1 MTPTLFCTCCF
12 SVVIG
17 GAMTQEQSTWPRTWG
32 SGLIILMM
40 SVLIAGCASR
50 PSATTSTTASTK
62 TKGLV
67 GFTEKGQASY
77 YGSKHQGKKTAS
89 GEPFKQELKTAAHK
103 TIPFGAMVKVTNVD
117 NEKSVVVRIN
127 DRGPFVRG
135 RIIDLSSSAFNAIGS
150 TAKGMLKVE
159 LEVIK

>member
-1 MTPTLFCTCCF
+1 
-12 SVVIG
+12 
-17 GAMTQEQSTWPRTWG
+17 MTQEQSTWPRTWG

-50 PSATTSTTASTK
+50 PSATTSTTP
-62 TKGLV
+62 KGLV

-135 RIIDLSSSAFNAIGS
+135 RIIDLSSSAFNVIGS
-150 TAKGMLKVE
+150 TAKGVLKVE
-159 LEVIK
+159 IEVIK

>member
-50 PSATTSTTASTK
+50 PSATTSTTP
-62 TKGLV
+62 KGLV

-135 RIIDLSSSAFNAIGS
+135 RIIDLSSSAFNVIGS
-150 TAKGMLKVE
+150 TAKGVLKVE
-159 LEVIK
+159 IEVIK

>member
-1 MTPTLFCTCCF
+1 
-12 SVVIG
+12 
-17 GAMTQEQSTWPRTWG
+17 MTQEQSTWPRAWG
-32 SGLIILMM
+32 HGLIILMM

-62 TKGLV
+62 TKGSV

-150 TAKGMLKVE
+150 TAKGVLKVE
-159 LEVIK
+159 IEVIK